1 MHSHTHNHAH
11 THQSTNKKFL
21 FFSFIISIFLALAKS
36 IVGFFIGSSALI
48 ASSIDS
54 IMDAVSTS
62 INRFILNISS
72 QPADFNHPFGH
83 GKFEAF
89 SGLLQSL
96 FIIIISSS
104 LFLYSVLNIIH
115 LYTSPQ
121 TSDTIENSS
130 SSIIFHDFQFLGI
143 IIAILSIITPLLL
156 SYYMKKQAKKS
167 KSLVLE
173 AEYSHFFA
181 DGLMNSGVLF
191 GLIFSYF
198 FEIYWVDSVIGIGIA
213 LWLIW
218 GVKDLL
224 IESFNVLTDK
234 KLPCEIIQK
243 IENILHKQI
252 NQTNTN
258 NIQGWHDLQTR
269 RSGSEYHINI
279 HLEFED
285 NISLLDAHAKSDI
298 IEEKI
303 KNIFPN
309 AVILTHFDLHSEYL
323 PSYTCTK

>member
-1 MHSHTHNHAH
+1 MDNHSHS
-11 THQSTNKKFL
+11 HQSTNKKFL
-21 FFSFIISIFLALAKS
+21 FFSLIISIFLALAKS
-36 IVGFFIGSSALI
+36 IVGFLIGSPALM

-54 IMDAVSTS
+54 IMDSISTS

-72 QPADFNHPFGH
+72 QPADFDHPFGH

-89 SGLLQSL
+89 SGLLQAM
-96 FIIIISSS
+96 FITIIS
-104 LFLYSVLNIIH
+104 FLLLIYSVLDIFNIQNQR
-115 LYTSPQ
+115 SNNVNVNDS
-121 TSDTIENSS
+121 SDFLIFHNFQIIGILIVIV
-130 SSIIFHDFQFLGI
+130 SII
-143 IIAILSIITPLLL
+143 SPLVL

-167 KSLVLE
+167 KSLILE
-173 AEYSHFFA
+173 AEHAHLFS
-181 DGLMNSGVLF
+181 DGIMNTGVLL
-191 GLIFSYF
+191 GLISSYIF
-198 FEIYWVDSVIGIGIA
+198 NIYWIDSVIGILIS

-218 GVKDLL
+218 NIKDLL

-234 KLPCEIIQK
+234 KLSCKIIKK
-243 IENILHKQI
+243 ITNILHNEKI
-252 NQTNTN
+252 NTDKKS
-258 NIQGWHDLQTR
+258 IKGWHDLQTR

-285 NISLLDAHAKSDI
+285 TTSLISAHEQSDI

-323 PSYTCTK
+323 PSHTCMK